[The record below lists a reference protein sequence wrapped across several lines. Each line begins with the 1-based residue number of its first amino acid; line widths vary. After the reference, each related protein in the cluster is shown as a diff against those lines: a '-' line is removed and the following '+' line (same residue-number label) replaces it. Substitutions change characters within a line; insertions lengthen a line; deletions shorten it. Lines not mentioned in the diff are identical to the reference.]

1 VTPRFVPPDGPSR
14 AIEAQLRALDPFLRA
29 IAGPGATVLRECDG
43 ALGRTIERQRE
54 DGVTVAVTIGPL
66 LLDPTRGGTRPY
78 LVALSAWAD
87 SGGQRHHWRNGPEW
101 TVSLAGDTDIR
112 ATERII
118 AQAWKTAEEVDRAQI
133 VQEGGN
139 EGTIGGK

>member
-1 VTPRFVPPDGPSR
+1 MTPRFVPPDGPSQ

-43 ALGRTIERQRE
+43 ALGRTIERQRD
-54 DGVTVAVTIGPL
+54 DGVTACVTICPL
-66 LLDPTRGGTRPY
+66 LLDPSRGTARPY
-78 LVALSAWAD
+78 LVALLAWAD
-87 SGGQRHHWRNGPEW
+87 SDGQRHHWRNGPEW

-118 AQAWKTAEEVDRAQI
+118 AQAWKTAEGVQRAQI
-133 VQEGGN
+133 LQN
-139 EGTIGGK
+139 EATEDVIGGK